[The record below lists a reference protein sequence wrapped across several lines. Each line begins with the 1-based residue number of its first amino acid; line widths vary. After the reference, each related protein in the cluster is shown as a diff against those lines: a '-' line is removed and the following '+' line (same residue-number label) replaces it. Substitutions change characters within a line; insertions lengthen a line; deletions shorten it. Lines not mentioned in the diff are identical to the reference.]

1 MTKKYDYDL
10 IVIGGGAAG
19 FTASKTANGLGK
31 KVALIEKDKLGG
43 ECTWNGCIPSKALI
57 KASEIYHNIKNSAR
71 YGIKSDAN
79 ISSENIMNHVRGV
92 VQSVYAGH
100 KPEVFEK
107 VGINVLFGEPKFLDN
122 HTITLNGKK
131 LTANKFIL
139 ATGSAPFIPK
149 ISGLDKTKYLTNLNL
164 FEIDEIPK
172 TLTIIG
178 AGAIGVEM
186 ANAFT
191 RLGTKVNVVDMA
203 GFLVNDDKDITNI
216 LLEKLKE
223 EGVNFYLG
231 YSVEKVSQDDTQKFV
246 QIKKGKEIK
255 ALQSDEILVAAGRK
269 PNLDLDLEKAGVEL
283 IKGGVKTNKYL
294 KTTASNIWACGDI
307 VPPYQ
312 FSHISEYEGVK
323 AGLNAFLPIKQSVNY
338 DNIIWTIFTQPE
350 ISHLGLTEQQA
361 REKYGDKIKVST
373 FDYKDLDRA
382 KTEIATFG
390 RAKFIYLPNGKILG
404 AHILGKHSCEIIN
417 QVQTMKTLGI
427 SFYKAKNLIHSYPT
441 YSDIIRQPAKKAYVQ
456 KILDNPI
463 VKMFR
468 K

>member
-1 MTKKYDYDL
+1 MSKKYDYDL

-31 KVALIEKDKLGG
+31 KVAMIEKDKLGG
-43 ECTWNGCIPSKALI
+43 ECTWSGCIPSKALI
-57 KASEIYHNIKNSAR
+57 KASEIFHNIKNSSR

-92 VQSVYAGH
+92 VQSVYATH
-100 KPEVFEK
+100 KPETFEK
-107 VGINVLFGEPKFLDN
+107 DGIKVLFGSPKFLDN
-122 HTITLNGKK
+122 HTIKLNDKK
-131 LTANKFIL
+131 ITANKFIL
-139 ATGSAPFIPK
+139 ATGSSPFVPK
-149 ISGLDKTKYLTNLNL
+149 ISGIEKTKYLTNSNL
-164 FEIDEIPK
+164 FELQEIPK

-178 AGAIGVEM
+178 AGPIGIEM
-186 ANAFT
+186 AQAFT
-191 RLGTKVNVVDMA
+191 RLGTKVGVVDMA
-203 GFLVNDDKDITNI
+203 GFLVNDDKDITEL
-216 LLEKLKE
+216 LLEKLID
-223 EGVNFYLG
+223 EGIEFYLG
-231 YSVEKVSQDDTQKFV
+231 YGVGKISQDDTQKFV
-246 QIKKGKEIK
+246 QIKKGKKIK
-255 ALQSDEILVAAGRK
+255 ALQSDEILIAAGRK

-294 KTTASNIWACGDI
+294 KTTASNIYACGDI

-323 AGLNAFLPIKQSVNY
+323 AGINAFLPVKQAVNY

-350 ISHLGLTEQQA
+350 ISHLGLTEKQA

-373 FDYKDLDRA
+373 FEYKNLDRS
-382 KTEIATFG
+382 KTEIETFG
-390 RAKFIYLPNGKILG
+390 RAKFIYLSNGKILG

-441 YSDIIRQPAKKAYVQ
+441 YSDIIRQPSKKAYVQ

-463 VKMFR
+463 VRIFR